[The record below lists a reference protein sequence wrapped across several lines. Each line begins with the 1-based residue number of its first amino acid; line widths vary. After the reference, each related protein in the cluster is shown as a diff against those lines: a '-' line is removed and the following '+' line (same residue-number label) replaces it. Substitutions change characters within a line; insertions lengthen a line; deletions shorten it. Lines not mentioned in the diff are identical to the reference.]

1 MTVGAIATGVGAVA
15 SIGSSLFGGKANKKA
30 NTQAQNLQSQ
40 NLQAQ
45 QQYAQQARDANVP
58 MINAATQRALGYAAP
73 YQNLGQRAGDVLS
86 QSLGL
91 SADETGRITNPM
103 SRQFTSQDYQDSTN
117 YTPLVSN
124 QFTQDQYAAM
134 KGPPEMVSN
143 TLTANEWR
151 DDGSGT
157 YTAAPTT
164 LEELQKTPGYQ
175 FQLQQ
180 GQQAINNSA
189 AAKGNLLS
197 GASAAALNNF
207 AQGQAGT
214 YFQQAW
220 QNGQQAYQNAFARK
234 NQRFQQGQQ
243 GFQQAFNNNAQQYQQ
258 GQNALNQSQ
267 QNFTNNQKQQYDM
280 LRGLNSQGAGMAQNM
295 GNYETSGANAVAA
308 QNNQYAQAAGGA
320 NNNYANNS
328 GSLAL
333 AQGQQNANM
342 YTQAGNAITGL
353 AGRYLSSNNTAL
365 GGKTGGGGG
374 GGGNY

>member
-1 MTVGAIATGVGAVA
+1 
-15 SIGSSLFGGKANKKA
+15 
-30 NTQAQNLQSQ
+30 
-40 NLQAQ
+40 
-45 QQYAQQARDANVP
+45 
-58 MINAATQRALGYAAP
+58 
-73 YQNLGQRAGDVLS
+73 LGQRAGDVLS

-103 SRQFTSQDYQDSTN
+103 SRQFTSQDYQDSPN

-134 KGPPEMVSN
+134 KGSPEMVSN